1 MTSAPLIISKINES
15 HFIDS
20 TDQTI
25 HAYSSTTQGPGQ
37 IGDQEDQR
45 TTFRYSFQRRLC
57 KTTAQIGCLANVQ
70 SSDSHFS
77 RHSYS
82 ATQTH
87 HWPSF
92 VYKGS
97 PDGMIQEGPPLSS
110 RFCKLI
116 ESPDAQLPSQT
127 GKVAKRGQAK
137 PTTFHSQKKFWDP
150 GHCSFTGQLGTLGS
164 SVVQL
169 RQQNKKN
176 FNPWIQTKTHF
187 NQTSFPR
194 RLTIIFDIKSS
205 LTKQFIHHEI
215 W

>member
-137 PTTFHSQKKFWDP
+137 PTTFHSQKKILRSGALQFYRAA
-150 GHCSFTGQLGTLGS
+150 GHFGFVGCTTPTAKQ
-164 SVVQL
+164 
-169 RQQNKKN
+169 KK
-176 FNPWIQTKTHF
+176 
-187 NQTSFPR
+187 
-194 RLTIIFDIKSS
+194 L
-205 LTKQFIHHEI
+205 
-215 W
+215 